1 VLGVRRE
8 GITDAVGKLQKR
20 GVIHYVCDQITV
32 RASATLERL
41 ACEFYAAVKKETDC
55 LLGAPIT
62 PI

>member
-1 VLGVRRE
+1 
-8 GITDAVGKLQKR
+8 
-20 GVIHYVCDQITV
+20 V